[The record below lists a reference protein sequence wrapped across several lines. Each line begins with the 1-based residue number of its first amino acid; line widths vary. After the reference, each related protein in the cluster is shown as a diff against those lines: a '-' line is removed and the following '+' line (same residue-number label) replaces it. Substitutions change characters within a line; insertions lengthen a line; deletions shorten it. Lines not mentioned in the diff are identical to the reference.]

1 MLFYL
6 LKGALLH
13 GKRAPFTTLFVT
25 IYQTRDYKPEKER
38 FSFHSAFSHI
48 FICKD
53 FSKQKERQKK
63 KVPKDESFDT
73 SHIFKEAIPY
83 FNNSASTVCSLLPLK
98 SIATIL
104 PCGSIRMLEGILRIP
119 YTLAAAHSQPLRS
132 DI

>member
-13 GKRAPFTTLFVT
+13 GKRAPFTTLFIT
-25 IYQTRDYKPEKER
+25 IYQSRDYKPKKER

-53 FSKQKERQKK
+53 FSEQEERQKK

-73 SHIFKEAIPY
+73 FHIFKGAIPY
-83 FNNSASTVCSLLPLK
+83 FINSASTVCSLLPLK